1 MNTTMFIA
9 MVWMCVS
16 LQNLYVDI
24 LTPQDD
30 GTRKW
35 GLGRC
40 LGHEGGVFKDG
51 IFAVIKETP
60 ESFFAPFYHVRKK
73 REVSTKKM
81 PSPTNAGTLSSDFQ
95 PLELWGISA
104 YFV

>member
-1 MNTTMFIA
+1 MNTTMFIV

-16 LQNLYVDI
+16 LQNSYVAI

-35 GLGRC
+35 GLRRC
-40 LGHEGGVFKDG
+40 LGHEGGVFKNG
-51 IFAVIKETP
+51 IFAVVKETP
-60 ESFFAPFYHVRKK
+60 ENFLAPFYHVRKK
-73 REVSTKKM
+73 REVSTKKV
-81 PSPTNAGTLSSDFQ
+81 PSLTDAGTLSSAFQ
-95 PLELWGISA
+95 PLELWGINA